1 LHNIAK
7 ALTDEASDG
16 SNSEGPFYK
25 KGMTLGLGLQVLK
38 TGIKVSEK
46 PITVPPI
53 SGNGMESKEPSNRI
67 FTPLPTNPSAYL
79 SNFIIYIATIGD
91 IFDGVD
97 TTHNFNY
104 FSLIYD
110 WPKDVSTSNDL
121 SMFNF
126 NLIISLWNPFFF
138 LHVIPTRITSLVL

>member
-1 LHNIAK
+1 MHNIAK
-7 ALTDEASDG
+7 ALTDEDSDG
-16 SNSEGPFYK
+16 SKREAPCYK
-25 KGMTLGLGLQVLK
+25 KGMIFGLGLQVDK
-38 TGIKVSEK
+38 TGLNVTEK

-53 SGNGMESKEPSNRI
+53 SGNGLESKDPGNRI
-67 FTPLPTNPSAYL
+67 FAPLPANPSAYL

-110 WPKDVSTSNDL
+110 WPKDVS
-121 SMFNF
+121 
-126 NLIISLWNPFFF
+126 
-138 LHVIPTRITSLVL
+138 